1 MKICHVITRMIVGG
15 AQENTLFTIKG
26 HLENGHETV
35 LVTGPTEGPEGRLLQ
50 HQKLPNLKV
59 EVLENLQR
67 EIHWTSEFSTIKEL
81 ERIFRRESFDV
92 VHTHSSKAGI
102 LGRIAAKRCN
112 IPVIVHT
119 VHGQSFHQYQSNFKN
134 RIFIMAERFA
144 AKRCHRIFAVADAM
158 IDQCVEAGIAPRT
171 KYQTVYSGM
180 DLEPYLN
187 STRDEELAKEL
198 NISDDTFVVG
208 KIARLFEL
216 KGHKYLIKAAAA
228 VIEEIPNIKFLL
240 IGDGILRQELSDQIE
255 AAGLKDY
262 FIFTGLVDPSE
273 IPRYVGLMDVLVH
286 LSLREGLARTLV
298 QAMAAKVP
306 VVSYKIDGAPEVVI
320 DGETGYLCAPES
332 DLAVSAALVKL
343 YKDPETRKEM
353 GIIGQDFVRIKWD
366 WHTMVTQL
374 EAAYE
379 ELLENSQRQN

>member
-187 STRDEELAKEL
+187 ITRDEELAKEL

>member
-1 MKICHVITRMIVGG
+1 
-15 AQENTLFTIKG
+15 
-26 HLENGHETV
+26 
-35 LVTGPTEGPEGRLLQ
+35 
-50 HQKLPNLKV
+50 
-59 EVLENLQR
+59 
-67 EIHWTSEFSTIKEL
+67 
-81 ERIFRRESFDV
+81 
-92 VHTHSSKAGI
+92 
-102 LGRIAAKRCN
+102 
-112 IPVIVHT
+112 
-119 VHGQSFHQYQSNFKN
+119 
-134 RIFIMAERFA
+134 MAERFA

-273 IPRYVGLMDVLVH
+273 IPR
-286 LSLREGLARTLV
+286 
-298 QAMAAKVP
+298 
-306 VVSYKIDGAPEVVI
+306 
-320 DGETGYLCAPES
+320 
-332 DLAVSAALVKL
+332 
-343 YKDPETRKEM
+343 
-353 GIIGQDFVRIKWD
+353 
-366 WHTMVTQL
+366 
-374 EAAYE
+374 
-379 ELLENSQRQN
+379 

>member
-187 STRDEELAKEL
+187 SPRDEELAKEL